1 MRALILAAGEG
12 SRLRPLT
19 ENKPKAL
26 VELCNKSLL
35 ERQVATLKI
44 AGISDI
50 AIATGYRGE
59 QIQKLGFDCY
69 HNPDYASTNM
79 VNSLFNAL
87 PFLEKKGDLIVS
99 YGDIV
104 YQLDNLEKII
114 TSDAAVSVM
123 IDKQWLKYWQLRF
136 IDPLSDAESLILND
150 DCTIKELGLK
160 TQNYNDIQGQYI
172 GLIKVRGDKLTALIN
187 FYQDLARQKLSNIKD
202 FNNMYLT
209 DFIQLLINANWD
221 VGATCVNGGWL
232 EVDSLE
238 DLNLYEELA
247 KDKKLDSYCKLE
259 K

>member
-87 PFLEKKGDLIVS
+87 PFLNSIKYFFPLRP
-99 YGDIV
+99 
-104 YQLDNLEKII
+104 II
-114 TSDAAVSVM
+114 NSNFSERA
-123 IDKQWLKYWQLRF
+123 
-136 IDPLSDAESLILND
+136 
-150 DCTIKELGLK
+150 
-160 TQNYNDIQGQYI
+160 
-172 GLIKVRGDKLTALIN
+172 LTTETPTPCN
-187 FYQDLARQKLSNIKD
+187 PPE
-202 FNNMYLT
+202 T
-209 DFIQLLINANWD
+209 
-221 VGATCVNGGWL
+221 
-232 EVDSLE
+232 
-238 DLNLYEELA
+238 LYE
-247 KDKKLDSYCKLE
+247 S
-259 K
+259 